1 MKTPLT
7 LIIMDGFGLKEEKAG
22 NAILAAG
29 TPNIDALWAANPHCT
44 LAASGVDVGLP
55 PDTMG
60 NSEVGHTNI
69 GAGRVVYQSLLRI
82 SNSIEDGSFFRNL
95 VLAGAALRCAQKG
108 SAAHI
113 FVLLSDI
120 GVHSNVHHVWALL
133 KLLKEKG
140 VKDAWLHC
148 FMDGR
153 DASPQSGK
161 GYVEEAQRRCEEIG
175 LGRIAT
181 LSGRFYAM
189 DRDKRWDR
197 VQRAYENL
205 VAGTGKREDDPV
217 KAMEDSYAAG
227 VTDEFVEPV
236 LCCPEGCIREGDGV
250 FFMNFRPDR
259 ARELTRAFAD
269 PEFDGFDRIRGY
281 FPVGFVCL
289 TQYDADIPNVQIA
302 YPPEEPKNTLGEYLS
317 SLGMTQ
323 LRIAETEKY
332 AHVTFFFNG
341 GREVEF
347 QGEDRVLI
355 PSPKE
360 YATYDLIPQ
369 MRAPEVC
376 EAVCKRIRSGKYD
389 LVVVNYANCDM
400 VGHTCVWDAILEAVR
415 VTDSCVAETVKAT
428 AEAGGISI
436 ITADHGNAEEVW
448 NPDGTPHTGHTTNPV
463 PFIIKGADV
472 KLTDGRLADIAPTIL
487 ALMGLA
493 QPPEMTGRSLIEN

>member
-1 MKTPLT
+1 MKTPVT
-7 LIIMDGFGLKEEKAG
+7 LIIMDGFGLTEAKAG

-29 TPNIDALWAANPHCT
+29 TPNIDRLWEENPHCQ
-44 LAASGVDVGLP
+44 LAASGPDVGLP

-82 SNSIEDGSFFRNL
+82 TNSIEDGSFFANP
-95 VLAGAALRCAQKG
+95 VLASAAVQCAATE

-120 GVHSNVHHVWALL
+120 GVHSDIRHVWALL
-133 KLLKEKG
+133 RLLKDKG
-140 VKDAWLHC
+140 VKRAYLHC

-161 GYVEEAQRRCEEIG
+161 GYVEEAMHECRKIG
-175 LGRIAT
+175 LGQVAS
-181 LSGRFYAM
+181 LCGRFYAM
-189 DRDKRWDR
+189 DRDKRWER
-197 VQRAYENL
+197 VQKAYDNL
-205 VAGTGKREDDPV
+205 VAGTGKVCADPLQ
-217 KAMEDSYAAG
+217 AMEESYAAG

-236 LCCPEGCIREGDGV
+236 LCCPEGLIQAGDSI

-259 ARELTRAFAD
+259 AREITRAFCD
-269 PEFDGFDRIRGY
+269 PAFDGFQRCKGY
-281 FPVGFVCL
+281 FPLDFVCL
-289 TQYDADIPNVQIA
+289 AQYDADLPNVRVA
-302 YPPEEPKNTLGEYLS
+302 FPPEEPKNTLGEYLS

-341 GREVEF
+341 GSEVTLP
-347 QGEDRVLI
+347 GEDRVLI

-360 YATYDLIPQ
+360 YPTYDLIPQ
-369 MRAPEVC
+369 MRAYEVC
-376 EAVCKRIRSGKYD
+376 EEVCKRIRSGKYD

-415 VTDSCVAETVKAT
+415 VTDKCVMETVKAT

-436 ITADHGNAEEVW
+436 VTADHGNAEEVW

-463 PFIIKGADV
+463 PFIIRGADV
-472 KLTDGRLADIAPTIL
+472 ALHDGRLADIAPTIL
-487 ALMGLA
+487 SLMGLE
-493 QPPEMTGRSLIEN
+493 QPPEMTGTALIEK

>member
-1 MKTPLT
+1 MKTPVT
-7 LIIMDGFGLKEEKAG
+7 LIIMDGFGLTEAKAG

-29 TPNIDALWAANPHCT
+29 TPNIDRLWEENPHCQ
-44 LAASGVDVGLP
+44 LAASGPDVGLP

-82 SNSIEDGSFFRNL
+82 TNSIEDGSFFANP
-95 VLAGAALRCAQKG
+95 VLASAAVQCAATE

-120 GVHSNVHHVWALL
+120 GVHSDIRHVWALL
-133 KLLKEKG
+133 RLLKDKG
-140 VKDAWLHC
+140 VKRAYLHC

-161 GYVEEAQRRCEEIG
+161 GYVEEAMHECREIG
-175 LGRIAT
+175 LGQVAS
-181 LSGRFYAM
+181 LCGRFYAM
-189 DRDKRWDR
+189 DRDKRWER
-197 VQRAYENL
+197 VQKAYDNL
-205 VAGTGKREDDPV
+205 VAGTGKVCADPLQ
-217 KAMEDSYAAG
+217 AMEESYAAG

-236 LCCPEGCIREGDGV
+236 LCCPEGLIQAGDSI

-259 ARELTRAFAD
+259 AREITRAFCD
-269 PEFDGFDRIRGY
+269 PAFDGFQRCKGY
-281 FPVGFVCL
+281 FPVDFVCL
-289 TQYDADIPNVQIA
+289 AQYDADLPNVRVA
-302 YPPEEPKNTLGEYLS
+302 FPPEEPKNTLGEYLS

-341 GREVEF
+341 GSEVTLP
-347 QGEDRVLI
+347 GEDRVLI

-360 YATYDLIPQ
+360 YPTYDLIPQ
-369 MRAPEVC
+369 MRAYEVC
-376 EAVCKRIRSGKYD
+376 EEVCKRIRSGKYD

-415 VTDSCVAETVKAT
+415 VTDKCVMETVKAT
-428 AEAGGISI
+428 ADAGGISI
-436 ITADHGNAEEVW
+436 VTADHGNAEEVW

-463 PFIIKGADV
+463 PFIIRGADV
-472 KLTDGRLADIAPTIL
+472 ALHDGRLADIAPTIL
-487 ALMGLA
+487 SLMGLE
-493 QPPEMTGRSLIEN
+493 QPPEMTGTALIEK

>member
-29 TPNIDALWAANPHCT
+29 TPNIDALWAENPHCT

-82 SNSIEDGSFFRNL
+82 SNSIEDGSFFRNP
-95 VLAGAALRCAQKG
+95 VLASAALRCAEKG

-120 GVHSNVHHVWALL
+120 GVHSDVHHVWALL
-133 KLLKEKG
+133 KPLKEKC
-140 VKDAWLHC
+140 VKTAWLHC

-153 DASPQSGK
+153 DASPESGK
-161 GYVEEAQRRCEEIG
+161 GYVEEAQKRCEEIG
-175 LGRIAT
+175 LGRVAS
-181 LSGRFYAM
+181 LCGRFYAM

-205 VAGTGKREDDPV
+205 VAGTGKHEADPV
-217 KAMEDSYAAG
+217 KAMEESYAAG

-236 LCCPEGCIREGDGV
+236 LCCEDALIREGDGV

-259 ARELTRAFAD
+259 AREITRAFAD
-269 PEFDGFDRIRGY
+269 PEFDGFERIRGY
-281 FPVGFVCL
+281 FPVDFVCL

-347 QGEDRVLI
+347 PGEDRVLI

-415 VTDSCVAETVKAT
+415 VTDRCVAETVKAT

-436 ITADHGNAEEVW
+436 VTADHGNAEEVW

-472 KLTDGRLADIAPTIL
+472 KLSDGRLADIAPTIL

-493 QPPEMTGRSLIEN
+493 QPPEMTGRSLIE